1 MKEMIIGPDTVHMFE
16 CGKVTICFFLQ
27 VFTLVQLKNNKKKKL
42 VYILFCVLYIGP

>member
-27 VFTLVQLKNNKKKKL
+27 VSTVVQLKKKNL
-42 VYILFCVLYIGP
+42 CSSFSVFYI